1 MLAKALVLTLTL
13 AIGCAELPKPK
24 FADAAELICDGLQDV
39 VSIHNEVISA
49 KVLMEQHDYQGALDI
64 VYGLVQRLDEAHP
77 VKGANELRALLFLLE
92 GIVKGPNVAVPDR

>member
-49 KVLMEQHDYQGALDI
+49 KVLMA
-64 VYGLVQRLDEAHP
+64 
-77 VKGANELRALLFLLE
+77 
-92 GIVKGPNVAVPDR
+92 